1 MRDIWELFNII
12 FATKCKSEI
21 IPKEMSILKRV
32 EEWEKICHVNTNKK
46 NTIAISMP
54 DKMDFRTR
62 NIIRDKERYY
72 IMIKRTIIQE
82 DLKILTVETPN
93 YKAWKD
99 KWQNWL
105 IWQER

>member
-1 MRDIWELFNII
+1 
-12 FATKCKSEI
+12 
-21 IPKEMSILKRV
+21 
-32 EEWEKICHVNTNKK
+32 
-46 NTIAISMP
+46 MP

-93 YKAWKD
+93 YKA
-99 KWQNWL
+99 
-105 IWQER
+105 